1 MFLAARRAHAR
12 LLGSGAGN
20 AQSDAGYFL
29 YYFTYIRA
37 GRHGRQVKGM
47 GSATVDIA
55 WWTFLLT
62 GVISVVSG
70 LVFVVLPWL
79 VSGMTVYV
87 IGLFLLL
94 LGALNVTKGASAPS
108 GSVTSI
114 LLLGAGIL
122 MALIGAFIFVAPF
135 FFADFLAFIIAVWA
149 FIFGVG
155 EVAVAL
161 RNEEYGWFRIPF
173 LFSGLIS
180 ILLAAVL
187 VGSPLVGEGALIRA
201 IGVFAVASGAV
212 NIAEAVLTRGQNTGG
227 MGRAVSPG

>member
-1 MFLAARRAHAR
+1 MFLAAGGVR
-12 LLGSGAGN
+12 LVNVQSG
-20 AQSDAGYFL
+20 DGYFL
-29 YYFTYIRA
+29 YYFMNIRA
-37 GRHGRQVKGM
+37 GRHGRPVKGM
-47 GSATVDIA
+47 GSGTVDIA

-62 GVISVVSG
+62 GVISVVFG
-70 LVFVVLPWL
+70 LVFVVLPGM

-108 GSVTSI
+108 GSVSSI

-122 MALIGAFIFVAPF
+122 MALIGASIFVAPF

-149 FIFGVG
+149 FIFGIG
-155 EVAVAL
+155 ELALAL
-161 RNEEYGWFRIPF
+161 RNAEYGWFRILF

-187 VGSPLVGEGALIRA
+187 VGYPLVGELALIRA
-201 IGVFAVASGAV
+201 IGLFAVASGAV
-212 NIAEAVLTRGQNTGG
+212 NIAEAVLTHGQNTGG
-227 MGRAVSPG
+227 MGRIVSPG